1 MTLDRSHDALIEEFC
16 EVLHSDPEG
25 GMKTLLETVLN
36 MTMRLERE
44 KAIGAAH
51 YERNEGRKGY
61 VNGLKTGKM
70 DVIKKDD
77 EQALEGYKEQ
87 QLQDFFDYT
96 KKSKSANSI
105 RAYQFAWTR
114 FIDWCRESGY
124 SPFAPPSG
132 SHELLIGL
140 FIAAMA
146 KARKLK
152 PTSLTSYLAG
162 IRHFYTE
169 KGVRVDTRHEEIR
182 RAMSGIRR
190 ELGTKQTQKLPLTT
204 ENIKLLID
212 SIGTGTKPIE
222 IRDKAIILF
231 GFAGAFRRSE
241 LVGIDYEHLNFGP
254 RGVSVF
260 IPNSKT
266 DQDGAG
272 RSVDIPF
279 SSDERYCPVRALQ
292 AWLQRCEVIS
302 GPIFRPVTKGS
313 KITASQLGDRTV
325 AVMLKK
331 RCKPFGFSDE
341 IAGHSLRAGHVTS
354 SIKRGT
360 PETWIMRQTGHKS
373 ADTLRKY
380 ERLNREF
387 EANSAA
393 SIGL

>member
-1 MTLDRSHDALIEEFC
+1 
-16 EVLHSDPEG
+16 
-25 GMKTLLETVLN
+25 
-36 MTMRLERE
+36 
-44 KAIGAAH
+44 
-51 YERNEGRKGY
+51 
-61 VNGLKTGKM
+61 M
-70 DVIKKDD
+70 DIIKKDD
-77 EQALEGYKEQ
+77 EQALEGYKKQ

-105 RAYQFAWTR
+105 RAYRFAWTK
-114 FIDWCRESGY
+114 FIDWCSESGY
-124 SPFAPPSG
+124 FPFVPPSG
-132 SHELLIGL
+132 SYELLIGL

-146 KARKLK
+146 KTRKLK
-152 PTSLTSYLAG
+152 PASLTSYLAG

-169 KGVRVDTRHEEIR
+169 KGVRVDTRHDEIR

-212 SIGTGTKPIE
+212 SIGAGAKPIE
-222 IRDKAIILF
+222 IRDRAIILF

-241 LVGIDYEHLNFGP
+241 LVGINYEHLAFGP
-254 RGVSVF
+254 GGVSVF
-260 IPNSKT
+260 IPSSKT

-279 SSDERYCPVRALQ
+279 SSDEHYCPVRALQ
-292 AWLQRCEVIS
+292 AWLHCSEVTR
-302 GPIFRPVTKGS
+302 GPTFRAVTKGG
-313 KITASQLGDRTV
+313 KIAPNRLGDRTV

-360 PETWIMRQTGHKS
+360 PETWIMRQTGHRS
-373 ADTLRKY
+373 VDTLRKY